1 MLLQRLKRLWRHAW
15 TDEADVRR
23 AVPSA
28 LLQRLMQRVGA
39 SERRHSGEI
48 RIHIEASLPWSY
60 LWRDA
65 SARHRA
71 VALFGKLR
79 VWDTEHNNGVLIYV
93 LLAERAIE
101 LVADRGVARF
111 VDAAVWRDT
120 VARLGVALRQDR
132 FEDGL
137 TQALQEV
144 SAVLVAHFPAAD
156 EAPGAAVNQLPDEPV
171 LR

>member
-1 MLLQRLKRLWRHAW
+1 MNRWLRILKHRWL
-15 TDEADVRR
+15 DEGDARR
-23 AVPSA
+23 ALGDAA
-28 LLQRLMQRVGA
+28 LARLQARIAAGEQ
-39 SERRHSGEI
+39 RHSGEI
-48 RIHIEASLPWSY
+48 RLCVEAGLPLSY
-60 LWRDA
+60 LWRA
-65 SARHRA
+65 APPRERA
-71 VALFGKLR
+71 LAMFGKLR